1 MNVQTFTEILGADF
15 YAGVPDSQL
24 KPLCDYL
31 MRTHGT
37 DPKHH
42 VIGANEGNCTALAA
56 AITSL
61 PAKSRWST
69 CRIPEKATSSIRRLP
84 F

>member
-37 DPKHH
+37 
-42 VIGANEGNCTALAA
+42 I
-56 AITSL
+56 
-61 PAKSRWST
+61 R
-69 CRIPEKATSSIRRLP
+69 SIM
-84 F
+84 